1 MGAFVRFISAVL
13 VISSITFSSFA
24 VSPDT
29 EYVGALWVGQ
39 SDGVLK
45 IATADGRV
53 LFEIESDTDVE
64 TVSVDEVHGKLWI
77 YGCNRLLAYGF
88 DGSLLT
94 SVPAVIGEETDKEHD
109 KRGDQKKHKKTP
121 SCHGK
126 KHGKENHALLESS
139 DDGFVWLATR
149 GLMARYAEN
158 GSVTTNFEI
167 DEDSHAIAWDANSQL
182 IWVASD
188 RKLTAYDV
196 TGVITS
202 VITDDLD
209 EIEDISYDPYL
220 HGLWV
225 IDEESLSFYD
235 QDGNRK
241 HVYPFDDLKHVAAD
255 RKGRIWVAGKRH
267 LMLVDQSGAVQ
278 FEIRPLFGKHGKEI
292 LDIVADPANQSVWVS
307 GKKKIAHVTAD
318 AELKETLQFDKHV
331 TAIDV
336 YYDTIPPVLK
346 FISPQM
352 DTITNDN
359 QPAIRLEYSDTG
371 IGVDDSTLE
380 IMLDD
385 AQLDVNCTANTG
397 ILDCIPVNPLPDG
410 WLSLQATVKDYAGNQ
425 SEPDYLGFT
434 VDTIPPVVTLNEIT
448 DGIYTNKQNLVLS
461 GQVNEIAKLLLAD
474 QPIPLGVNNTFAQP
488 LDLQEGANTLSIT
501 ATDLAGNVSVLNITI
516 FLDTIPPA
524 PVDTNSIQIGAIQNG
539 QATLSIAAQN
549 LEPGS
554 VLILTNRRTG
564 EIYRVKVDGSAT
576 LTVTV
581 NALPGD
587 RFDIVVEDRATN
599 RSEKRTS
606 IVTDGLPPEP
616 TEVATP
622 LPTTEIP
629 PFSESIRFLYESS
642 DPIQRDA
649 DVTVFDDKALAV
661 VSGTVKD
668 RENVP
673 VSGVRVSVVGHPE
686 YGWTLTRVDGSFD
699 LAVNG
704 GGMVL
709 LNYEKESYLPVQ
721 RRVDTYWND
730 FTVAPDV
737 VLIPYDNNVTV
748 IDLLDTQV
756 PRVASGSPVED
767 EDGTRQAHVWF
778 PTGVAARMQLRDG
791 SYQQLNQLS
800 VRATEYTIGD
810 TGPNAMPGDLPT
822 SSGYTYAVELSI
834 DEAVRAGATRV
845 EFTKPVSFYLDNF
858 LNFPVGV
865 AVPAGWYDRKIGAWV
880 PSDDGIVLQVTTI
893 VNGLAQIDMD
903 GDGLPENNTLLNQYG
918 IDIEEQQVI
927 ASLYTPGS
935 SFWRVRIN
943 HFTPWDY
950 NWPYGPPLDAVP
962 PPDQDETDK
971 NPQTEKGQDEC
982 SGCVIQPQS
991 QSLGEEIPI
1000 TNTRIRW
1007 FTIPNHSETDLL
1019 T

>member
-1 MGAFVRFISAVL
+1 VGAFVRFILAVL
-13 VISSITFSSFA
+13 VISSITFSSAA
-24 VSPDT
+24 VSPHTDH
-29 EYVGALWVGQ
+29 VGALWVGQ

-53 LFEIESDTDVE
+53 LFEIESDTAVE

-77 YGCNRLLAYGF
+77 YGCNRLSAYGF

-94 SVPAVIGEETDKEHD
+94 SVPAVIGAETDKEHD
-109 KRGDQKKHKKTP
+109 KSGDQKKRKKTP
-121 SCHGK
+121 ACHGK
-126 KHGKENHALLESS
+126 KHRKDKHALLESS
-139 DDGFVWLATR
+139 DDGLVWLATK
-149 GLMARYAEN
+149 GAMARYAGN
-158 GSVTTNFEI
+158 GTVTSHFAI
-167 DEDSHAIAWDANSQL
+167 DEDAHAIAWDGDNQL
-182 IWVASD
+182 IWVASE
-188 RKLTAYDV
+188 RKLTAYDS
-196 TGVITS
+196 TGVIARIIS
-202 VITDDLD
+202 DDLD

-220 HGLWV
+220 RGLWV

-292 LDIVADPANQSVWVS
+292 LDIVSDPANQSVWVS

-331 TAIDV
+331 RAIDV
-336 YYDTIPPVLK
+336 YYDTIPPVLR
-346 FISPQM
+346 FISPLM

-359 QPAIRLEYSDTG
+359 RPAIRLEYSDTG
-371 IGVDDSTLE
+371 IGVDESTLE

-385 AQLDVNCTANTG
+385 ARLDVSCTASDG
-397 ILDCIPVNPLPDG
+397 ILECMPVNPLPDG
-410 WLSLQATVKDYAGNQ
+410 WLSLQATVKDHAGNQ

-448 DGIYTNKQNLVLS
+448 DGMYTNNPNLMLS
-461 GQVNEIAKLLLAD
+461 GRVSEIATLLLAD
-474 QPIPLGVNNTFAQP
+474 QPIPLGVNNTFAYP
-488 LDLQEGANTLSIT
+488 LDLLEGANTLSIT
-501 ATDLAGNVSVLNITI
+501 ATDLAGNVSVLNITVH
-516 FLDTIPPA
+516 LDTIPPA
-524 PVDTNSIQIGAIQNG
+524 PVDMNSIQIGTIQNG
-539 QATLSIAAQN
+539 QATISIAAQN
-549 LEPGS
+549 LEPGN
-554 VLILTNRRTG
+554 VLLLTNRRTG
-564 EIYRVKVDGSAT
+564 EIYRVRVDGSAT
-576 LTVTV
+576 LSVTV

-606 IVTDGLPPEP
+606 IVTDGLPSEP
-616 TEVATP
+616 SEVATP
-622 LPTTEIP
+622 LPTTEIL
-629 PFSESIRFLYESS
+629 PFAESIRFLYESS

-661 VSGTVKD
+661 ISGTVKD

-673 VSGVRVSVVGHPE
+673 ISGVRVSVVGHPE

-709 LNYEKESYLPVQ
+709 LNYERESYLPVQ

-748 IDLLDTQV
+748 IDLLGTQG

-767 EDGTRQAHVWF
+767 EDGARQAHVWF
-778 PTGVAARMQLRDG
+778 PSGVTARMQLSDG
-791 SYQQLNQLS
+791 AYQQLNRLS
-800 VRATEYTIGD
+800 VRATEFTIGE

-834 DEAVRAGATRV
+834 DEAVRSGATHV
-845 EFTKPVSFYLDNF
+845 EFNKPVSFYLDNF
-858 LNFPVGV
+858 LNFPLVSPYPWG
-865 AVPAGWYDRKIGAWV
+865 GMIGRSAHGYPPMTGSYCRLPLSKMVSPESTWM
-880 PSDDGIVLQVTTI
+880 VTVCPKTTRFSI
-893 VNGLAQIDMD
+893 SMESILR
-903 GDGLPENNTLLNQYG
+903 
-918 IDIEEQQVI
+918 
-927 ASLYTPGS
+927 S
-935 SFWRVRIN
+935 SESSPHCI
-943 HFTPWDY
+943 
-950 NWPYGPPLDAVP
+950 
-962 PPDQDETDK
+962 PPDRV
-971 NPQTEKGQDEC
+971 
-982 SGCVIQPQS
+982 SG
-991 QSLGEEIPI
+991 G
-1000 TNTRIRW
+1000 
-1007 FTIPNHSETDLL
+1007 
-1019 T
+1019 

>member
-385 AQLDVNCTANTG
+385 AQLDVNCTATKG
-397 ILDCIPVNPLPDG
+397 CIIVRTILN
-410 WLSLQATVKDYAGNQ
+410 
-425 SEPDYLGFT
+425 
-434 VDTIPPVVTLNEIT
+434 
-448 DGIYTNKQNLVLS
+448 
-461 GQVNEIAKLLLAD
+461 
-474 QPIPLGVNNTFAQP
+474 
-488 LDLQEGANTLSIT
+488 
-501 ATDLAGNVSVLNITI
+501 
-516 FLDTIPPA
+516 
-524 PVDTNSIQIGAIQNG
+524 
-539 QATLSIAAQN
+539 
-549 LEPGS
+549 
-554 VLILTNRRTG
+554 
-564 EIYRVKVDGSAT
+564 
-576 LTVTV
+576 
-581 NALPGD
+581 
-587 RFDIVVEDRATN
+587 
-599 RSEKRTS
+599 
-606 IVTDGLPPEP
+606 
-616 TEVATP
+616 
-622 LPTTEIP
+622 
-629 PFSESIRFLYESS
+629 
-642 DPIQRDA
+642 
-649 DVTVFDDKALAV
+649 
-661 VSGTVKD
+661 
-668 RENVP
+668 
-673 VSGVRVSVVGHPE
+673 
-686 YGWTLTRVDGSFD
+686 
-699 LAVNG
+699 
-704 GGMVL
+704 
-709 LNYEKESYLPVQ
+709 
-721 RRVDTYWND
+721 
-730 FTVAPDV
+730 
-737 VLIPYDNNVTV
+737 
-748 IDLLDTQV
+748 
-756 PRVASGSPVED
+756 
-767 EDGTRQAHVWF
+767 
-778 PTGVAARMQLRDG
+778 
-791 SYQQLNQLS
+791 
-800 VRATEYTIGD
+800 
-810 TGPNAMPGDLPT
+810 
-822 SSGYTYAVELSI
+822 
-834 DEAVRAGATRV
+834 
-845 EFTKPVSFYLDNF
+845 
-858 LNFPVGV
+858 
-865 AVPAGWYDRKIGAWV
+865 
-880 PSDDGIVLQVTTI
+880 
-893 VNGLAQIDMD
+893 
-903 GDGLPENNTLLNQYG
+903 
-918 IDIEEQQVI
+918 
-927 ASLYTPGS
+927 
-935 SFWRVRIN
+935 
-943 HFTPWDY
+943 
-950 NWPYGPPLDAVP
+950 
-962 PPDQDETDK
+962 
-971 NPQTEKGQDEC
+971 
-982 SGCVIQPQS
+982 
-991 QSLGEEIPI
+991 
-1000 TNTRIRW
+1000 
-1007 FTIPNHSETDLL
+1007 
-1019 T
+1019 